1 MVNSCSSHKTVIVY
15 DFQDITRNHTQYK
28 LYYAALYRP
37 VRLRQDLTA
46 GVTSGARG
54 WDELF
59 IYFFYSLAEATP
71 SSPDPGSRISDGR
84 RPRQCVNAV
93 VTTKGSY

>member
-59 IYFFYSLAEATP
+59 IYFFTRWLKQRLPPLTQEAVFLMGGAHA
-71 SSPDPGSRISDGR
+71 S
-84 RPRQCVNAV
+84 V
-93 VTTKGSY
+93 